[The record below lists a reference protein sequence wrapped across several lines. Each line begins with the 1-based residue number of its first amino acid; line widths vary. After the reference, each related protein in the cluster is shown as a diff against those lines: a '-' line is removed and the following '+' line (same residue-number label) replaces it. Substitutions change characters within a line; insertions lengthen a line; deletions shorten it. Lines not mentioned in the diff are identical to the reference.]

1 MHVIFVTRNLHE
13 CINKRVMKRLI
24 QKTICFLVRSVTK
37 LMSHNFYWSD
47 CKETKDGK
55 LSLSCKKCPKF
66 YTSEFSLNH
75 HQKIHEEKKHTCT
88 IWQKSS
94 TIDKA
99 YSVMK
104 HFTQEKNHM
113 HVIFVTRNLHECINK
128 RIMKRLIQK
137 TICFLVRSVT
147 KLMSHNFM
155 QEMS

>member
-1 MHVIFVTRNLHE
+1 
-13 CINKRVMKRLI
+13 
-24 QKTICFLVRSVTK
+24 
-37 LMSHNFYWSD
+37 MSYNFYWSD
-47 CKETKDGK
+47 CTETKDGK
-55 LSLSCKKCPKF
+55 LSFSCKKCPKF

-75 HQKIHEEKKHTCT
+75 HQNIHEEKKHTCT

-147 KLMSHNFM
+147 KLMSHNFYWSDFT
-155 QEMS
+155 ETNWTWKCFFCENC